1 MQILPLDAKENRKN
15 RSSAAFRMN
24 SKLWAICT
32 DSEGIGDFFF
42 LEESTGSG
50 AGAAA
55 LGHTV
60 SAAGQEGDCEKLPL
74 DPGWVTFCD

>member
-1 MQILPLDAKENRKN
+1 
-15 RSSAAFRMN
+15 MN
-24 SKLWAICT
+24 SKLWAIGA
-32 DSEGIGDFFF
+32 DSEGIGNIWFFF
-42 LEESTGSG
+42 LEESAGSG

-60 SAAGQEGDCEKLPL
+60 SAAGQEGDCGKLPL